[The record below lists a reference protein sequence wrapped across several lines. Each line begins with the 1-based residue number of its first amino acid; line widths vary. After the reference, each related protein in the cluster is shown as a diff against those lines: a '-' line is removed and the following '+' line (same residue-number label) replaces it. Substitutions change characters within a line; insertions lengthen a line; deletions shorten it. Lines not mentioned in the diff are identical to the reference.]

1 MQSSMSTK
9 EIKRVDPIWRRVWV
23 GRIWK
28 CLWLAYTVGYL
39 IFYVAIR
46 AWERQGFYFLL
57 LAFFNLAFAI
67 MLVVNEFR
75 QEGYWRRIG
84 ARRLA
89 ALQDPTTFRARS
101 QPIESE
107 FALQLPVTI
116 RLHWN
121 RTFVIGAIIFILLL
135 FLAPLAL
142 GVFLGGGQHMDFQV
156 LAIISGVMLA
166 IVLAACLLA
175 YIFFFRYQPQSVELT
190 EEGITTRYLCQKC
203 SMGWDE
209 ARVFAQYQQGV
220 YNRNVSGITYELSN
234 EQTVVRWSQQRLTAT
249 YLKVESNQAIKD
261 DFNWLLTQV
270 AAYVAQRTGLSL
282 LDFNDQQQPAGKDA
296 EQTDTQGDPLTPHLT
311 LRKGQL
317 LAFGLLGAFAIALIA
332 LSLTGNLFS
341 STPHTSSGTSNL
353 FSGMMLVGGILM
365 VFGVSFSLWIFLVAR
380 RYWMR
385 VKQRR
390 THSAQEPARYQVQQ
404 QPLAVSAPPQP
415 AKLKLQVSR
424 GFLFVLTFSIAF
436 IMFFVLLE
444 AMLRQTGFYL
454 LLIVLISLF
463 ISLFSSVLSVAVR
476 GKRYQRR
483 IEVGLNG
490 ITSSMSVME
499 SQMSWQEA
507 RHFLRYR
514 GLRIFPRRSK
524 VEIYE
529 LVGDNT
535 VVRWQ
540 WMHNRLRFMNTE
552 PKMSP
557 EEYDRWMEQMTGYII
572 ERTGLPLLDL
582 DSLDQ

>member
-121 RTFVIGAIIFILLL
+121 RTFVIGGIIFILLL

-234 EQTVVRWSQQRLTAT
+234 AQTVVRWSQQRLTAA
-249 YLKVESNQAIKD
+249 YLKVESNQATKD
-261 DFNWLLTQV
+261 DFNWLLNQV
-270 AAYVAQRTGLSL
+270 AAYVARRTGLPL
-282 LDFNDQQQPAGKDA
+282 LDFNDQQPAGNGADQA
-296 EQTDTQGDPLTPHLT
+296 NQQADPLTPHLS
-311 LRKGQL
+311 LRRDQL
-317 LAFGLLGAFAIALIA
+317 LVLALMGVFAIGLIV
-332 LSLTGNLFS
+332 LGITGNVFPNMPYSLTGTFS
-341 STPHTSSGTSNL
+341 FLTVML
-353 FSGMMLVGGILM
+353 LVGGIMML
-365 VFGVSFSLWIFLVAR
+365 FGLSFILWLFLVVR
-380 RYWMR
+380 RYWI
-385 VKQRR
+385 KINYRR
-390 THSAQEPARYQVQQ
+390 TRSKLDPGRYQLQQ
-404 QPLAVSAPPQP
+404 QPQAVDMLPQP
-415 AKLKLQVSR
+415 GKLKLQVSR
-424 GFLFVLTFSIAF
+424 GFLFGLTFGIAF

-454 LLIVLISLF
+454 LLILLISLF
-463 ISLFSSVLSVAVR
+463 ISLFSSVLSVAVS

-499 SQMSWQEA
+499 SQMGWQEA
-507 RHFLRYR
+507 RRFLRYR
-514 GLRIFPRRSK
+514 GLHIFPRRSK

-535 VVRWQ
+535 VVRWH
-540 WMHNRLRFMNTE
+540 WMHNRLRFMTTE

-582 DSLDQ
+582 DTPNQ